1 MALAFRRANY
11 QSPGEPG
18 KRGLD
23 DLVFYQLA
31 LDIVVN
37 AEEMGKHLP
46 SHEKYDLARQIRR
59 SSKAITAN
67 IAEGYGRYH
76 YLDSLHYYSIA
87 RGELLETQAH
97 FTNALVIGCIPQ
109 EYFNQIYE
117 LIRKTE
123 IALNGYMN
131 YVRKQRAGHQDHG
144 ERSVREEQPDYH
156 TNTFGND
163 AHESPQ

>member
-1 MALAFRRANY
+1 MALVFKRANY
-11 QSPGEPG
+11 QSPGESG

-37 AEEMGKHLP
+37 ADEMANHLP
-46 SHEKYDLARQIRR
+46 PYEKYDSARQVRR
-59 SSKAITAN
+59 SSKGITAN

-97 FTNALVIGCIPQ
+97 FTNALVLACIPQ
-109 EYFNQIYE
+109 EYFNQVYE

-131 YVRKQRAGHQDHG
+131 YIRKQRAG
-144 ERSVREEQPDYH
+144 REEYGDRSIREEHAKYH
-156 TNTFGND
+156 IDDTNTEETQTQD
-163 AHESPQ
+163 